1 MEENKILDTDP
12 AENADILSVNEGTPE
27 VTENEQE
34 VYRVF
39 KTQEEFQTCI
49 DKALGKRLLK
59 ARQTAEE
66 LESTKSSLGAL
77 FESFNVSSVS
87 ELSEALRSEKNA
99 QKTETTEVISADAL
113 QGELKRLAESEGS
126 IYGIGQADV
135 LLADERFTALLQNG
149 FSVKQA
155 FDALHISEILAFER
169 QEQEQSIIRE
179 IRLRGLRPDEAATSG
194 YGSFSA
200 TLDPRNLSEAQRA
213 DIRERVRRGERITF

>member
-1 MEENKILDTDP
+1 MDENKILDIDP
-12 AENADILSVNEGTPE
+12 AENADILSANEGTPE
-27 VTENEQE
+27 VTESGQE

-49 DKALGKRLLK
+49 DKALGKRLSK
-59 ARQTAEE
+59 ARQAQEE

-87 ELSEALRSEKNA
+87 ELSEALKSQGNA
-99 QKTETTEVISADAL
+99 QKTEIAEVISAEAL
-113 QGELKRLAESEGS
+113 EKELKALSKSEGS
-126 IYGIGQADV
+126 IYGIGQAEE
-135 LLADERFTALLQNG
+135 LLADGRFTALLQNG
-149 FSVKQA
+149 FSVKEA
-155 FDALHISEILAFER
+155 FDALHISELLALGR

-179 IRLRGLRPDEAATSG
+179 IRMRGLRPVEAATSG

-200 TLDPRNLSEAQRA
+200 TLDPRNLTQAQRA

>member
-1 MEENKILDTDP
+1 MDENKILDIDP
-12 AENADILSVNEGTPE
+12 AENADILSANEGTPE
-27 VTENEQE
+27 ATESGQE

-66 LESTKSSLGAL
+66 LENTKSSLGAL

-87 ELSEALRSEKNA
+87 ELSEALKSGKNA
-99 QKTETTEVISADAL
+99 QKTETTEVISAEAL
-113 QGELKRLAESEGS
+113 EKELKALSENEGS

-135 LLADERFTALLQNG
+135 LLADGRFTALLQNG

-155 FDALHISEILAFER
+155 FDALHISELLAFGR

-179 IRLRGLRPDEAATSG
+179 IRMRGLRPDEAAISG

-200 TLDPRNLSEAQRA
+200 TLDPRNLTQAQRA